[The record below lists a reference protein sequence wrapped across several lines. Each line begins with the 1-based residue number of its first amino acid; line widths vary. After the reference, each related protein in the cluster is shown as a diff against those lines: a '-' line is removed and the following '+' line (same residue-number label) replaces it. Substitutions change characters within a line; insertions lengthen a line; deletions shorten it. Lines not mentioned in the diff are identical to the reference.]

1 MRVNSTTELF
11 RLVGHF
17 LRLSSTFYFDSDQY
31 VDENTAQQMS
41 KYLANNLLETLFSFN
56 ANIDQKQCYPKPC
69 CDMNQIT
76 RM

>member
-11 RLVGHF
+11 RLDGHF

-69 CDMNQIT
+69 SDMNQIT

>member
-31 VDENTAQQMS
+31 VDEKQMS

-69 CDMNQIT
+69 SDMNQIT

>member
-31 VDENTAQQMS
+31 FDENTVQQML
-41 KYLANNLLETLFSFN
+41 KYLVNDLETSFSFN
-56 ANIDQKQCYPKPC
+56 ANIDQKRC
-69 CDMNQIT
+69 
-76 RM
+76 

>member
-31 VDENTAQQMS
+31 VDEKQMS

>member
-31 VDENTAQQMS
+31 VDDTAQQMS
-41 KYLANNLLETLFSFN
+41 KYLDNNLLETLFSFN

-69 CDMNQIT
+69 CDMNQIR